1 MKTINYTGSSKLI
14 ARIVNLLNRKIPLPL
29 DGDGNPDWGTNGQ
42 VLSTNGVDEAAWVNQ
57 GGGGSGGH
65 TIQDT
70 DGSDMPTEGNLQF
83 VGVYTEDDSANDRT
97 KVNIVRQMTKAA
109 MQALS
114 SAEKEGFID
123 TTDEDDDYIPISAE
137 DVKRGVSDVDADITA
152 LENGKVSKIG
162 DTMTGRLNIASTGS
176 NDWYP
181 LLLKS
186 NFANACYIRLYDK
199 NNTELGAFGC
209 NEANI
214 PYFRDGS
221 GVLHVLSMRKVTTLV
236 NESVN
241 LAQSGSKT
249 YATLTT
255 TYLSQFDEVTFL
267 CNWGSPVGAL
277 VMTKAMI
284 SKTATV
290 YGSSGAVGIS
300 SGAHYGSFTF
310 GSSGMVVRNGSSSTM
325 VSLLVE
331 GITY

>member
-1 MKTINYTGSSKLI
+1 MG
-14 ARIVNLLNRKIPLPL
+14 KIIL
-29 DGDGNPDWGTNGQ
+29 
-42 VLSTNGVDEAAWVNQ
+42 NGVVYTVDININDETPTFTEAQTRANIQSGESVSTLFGKIKKWFTDLKTVAFS
-57 GGGGSGGH
+57 GSYNDLSDQPTIPSIGGH
-65 TIQDT
+65 AIKKT
-70 DGSDMPTEGNLQF
+70 DGSGVAQEDNLQF
-83 VGVYTEDDSANDRT
+83 LGVYTNDDANNHRT
-97 KVNIVRQMTKAA
+97 QVNIVRQMTKAA

-137 DVKRGVSDVDADITA
+137 DVKYGNTDVDSALDDIYSRIS
-152 LENGKVSKIG
+152 G
-162 DTMTGRLNIASTGS
+162 GS
-176 NDWYP
+176 
-181 LLLKS
+181 
-186 NFANACYIRLYDK
+186 R
-199 NNTELGAFGC
+199 T
-209 NEANI
+209 
-214 PYFRDGS
+214 
-221 GVLHVLSMRKVTTLV
+221 VTTLV

-249 YATLTT
+249 YAPLTT

-290 YGSSGAVGIS
+290 YGNSGAVGIS

>member
-14 ARIVNLLNRKIPLPL
+14 SRIVNLLNRRAPLPL
-29 DGDGNPDWGTNGQ
+29 DGDGDPVWGTNGQ
-42 VLSTNGVDEAAWVNQ
+42 VLSTDGSGNTTWVNQ

-65 TIQDT
+65 TIEDT
-70 DGSDMPTEGNLQF
+70 SGADLPQEDNLQF
-83 VGVYTEDDSANDRT
+83 VGVYTRDDSVNSRT
-97 KVNIVRQMTKAA
+97 EVNIVRQMTKAA

-137 DVKRGVSDVDADITA
+137 DVKYGNTDVESALDDIYSQIS
-152 LENGKVSKIG
+152 G
-162 DTMTGRLNIASTGS
+162 GS
-176 NDWYP
+176 
-181 LLLKS
+181 
-186 NFANACYIRLYDK
+186 R
-199 NNTELGAFGC
+199 T
-209 NEANI
+209 
-214 PYFRDGS
+214 
-221 GVLHVLSMRKVTTLV
+221 VTTLV

-300 SGAHYGSFTF
+300 SGSHYGSFSF